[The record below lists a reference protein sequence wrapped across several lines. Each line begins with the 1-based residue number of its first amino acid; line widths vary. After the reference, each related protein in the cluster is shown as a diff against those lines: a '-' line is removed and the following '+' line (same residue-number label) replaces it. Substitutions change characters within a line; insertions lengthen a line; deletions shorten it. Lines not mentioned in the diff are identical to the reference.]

1 VSVPPGSSQ
10 LWARLV
16 RVPRRSAFV
25 AALVLVLAGLFV
37 PGPVGGVLLLVLAL
51 GLAAL
56 ARATWPVTPPAQRI
70 PRLVVLLLLVAGG
83 LLKIFW
89 GAW

>member
-1 VSVPPGSSQ
+1 MSVPPGSSQ
-10 LWARLV
+10 LWARLA
-16 RVPRRSAFV
+16 RFPRRSAFV

-37 PGPVGGVLLLVLAL
+37 PGPVGGVLLLVLAA

-56 ARATWPVTPPAQRI
+56 AWVTWPVTPPAQRI
-70 PRLVVLLLLVAGG
+70 PRLVVLLLLVVAG